1 MQWIMSGANNLLI
14 FAGILLNCNPFLVKG
29 NPLIDQKFKFSSLH
43 SFVIAVR
50 TRSGGR
56 YIKVRFNKSSWKLA
70 AGKQYFYPK
79 KLSKRIFP
87 EIKAN
92 VNVGLNSP
100 SRPFP

>member
-70 AGKQYFYPK
+70 AGRQYFYPK
-79 KLSKRIFP
+79 KLSKRIFS

>member
-1 MQWIMSGANNLLI
+1 MSGADNLLI
-14 FAGILLNCNPFLVKG
+14 VGILLNGNPFLVKG
-29 NPLIDQKFKFSSLH
+29 NPLIDQKFKLSSLH
-43 SFVIAVR
+43 IFVIAVR

-79 KLSKRIFP
+79 KLAKRIFS

-100 SRPFP
+100 SRPLP